1 MDPLSRLMALRDR
14 PTRRIVGLLSGTSA
28 DGIDAALVEIAG
40 GGAGTGLTATVHR
53 FRTYAYPDA
62 LRARLLAGP
71 GSAAEVAE
79 LDVLVGD
86 AFADAALA
94 LLDGHA
100 DRADLLASHGQTIA
114 HLPRSAGGA
123 GATLQIGEP
132 AILAERVG
140 LPVVSDFRARDVAAG
155 GEGAPLVPLADFLLF
170 GRAGRVRA
178 LQNIGGIANVTIVA
192 ARLEELLAF
201 DTGPGNMPLDDA
213 TRIATGG
220 AEAYDRGGA
229 RAARGTIDRP
239 LVAQLLAHPF
249 FALPPPRS
257 TGREAFGHD
266 FVAPLA
272 ARFAGRPD
280 DLLATL
286 TRFVAES
293 IHASYDAHVSPRFS
307 PDEVVVSGGGVHN
320 ATLMTHLAELFA
332 PLPVVTTAG
341 DGVDP
346 DAKEAVAFAVL
357 GNETL
362 FGRPGNVPSATGA
375 RGPRVLGKLTLA

>member
-1 MDPLSRLMALRDR
+1 MMDALARVVALRDR
-14 PTRRIVGLLSGTSA
+14 PSRRIVGLSSGTSL

-40 GGAGTGLTATVHR
+40 SGPGLTATCLR
-53 FRTYAYPDA
+53 FHTYAYPGS
-62 LRARLLAGP
+62 LSARLLAGP
-71 GSAAEVAE
+71 ASAGEVAE

-94 LLDGHA
+94 LLDG
-100 DRADLLASHGQTIA
+100 DPGGADLLASHGQTIA

-140 LPVVSDFRARDVAAG
+140 LPVISDFRARDMAAG

-170 GRAGRVRA
+170 GRPGRVRA
-178 LQNIGGIANVTIVA
+178 LQNIGGIANVTVVA
-192 ARLEELLAF
+192 DRLEELVAF
-201 DTGPGNMPLDDA
+201 DTGPGNMPLDEA
-213 TRIATGG
+213 TRIVTGG
-220 AEAYDRGGA
+220 AEGYDAGGA
-229 RAARGTIDRP
+229 RAARGSVDGEL
-239 LVAQLLAHPF
+239 LVRLLAHPF
-249 FALPPPRS
+249 LRLPPPRS
-257 TGREAFGHD
+257 TGREAFGRA
-266 FVAPLA
+266 FVEPLA
-272 ARFAGRPD
+272 AGFAGRPD

-293 IHASYDAHVSPRFS
+293 IHRSYAAHVTPRFA
-307 PDEVVVSGGGVHN
+307 PDEILVSGGGVHN
-320 ATLMTHLAELFA
+320 ATLMRHLAELFS
-332 PLPVVTTAG
+332 PLPVVSVAR

-357 GNETL
+357 GNQTL